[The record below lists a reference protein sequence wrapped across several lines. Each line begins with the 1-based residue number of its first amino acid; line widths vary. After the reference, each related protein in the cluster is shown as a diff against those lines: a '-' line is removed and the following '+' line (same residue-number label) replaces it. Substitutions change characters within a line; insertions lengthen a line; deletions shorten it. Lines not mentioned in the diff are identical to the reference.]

1 MTPLEKT
8 YVLAFT
14 KAAQED
20 SGRRQKG
27 SFWPSVAG
35 STIGGAAGTGGALW
49 LAYELAKKKFG
60 PMVESARSEIKGFT
74 KLSPLQKLMYLV
86 RKRK

>member
-1 MTPLEKT
+1 VNEIDRT
-8 YVLAFT
+8 YVLAIE

-20 SGRRQKG
+20 SGRRRG
-27 SFWPSVAG
+27 GTFLPSLAG
-35 STIGGAAGTGGALW
+35 STIGAAAGTGGALW

-60 PMVESARSEIKGFT
+60 PAIEGARSEIESFK
-74 KLSPLQKLMYLV
+74 KLTPFQKLKYLV